1 MAPDHLSQAGTGDPA
16 QDVLIRLRAIAST
29 LQPAEHRVAE
39 IIIKDPGAAARLSI
53 TGLAEQASTS
63 VATITRFSRRT
74 GFTGYPQLRLALA
87 GAAARERALGSSM
100 RQPPPDL
107 AEDATLA
114 DIVASITHH
123 EVRALQDTAEHLDL
137 DALQQAI
144 DAVDHAQRTDIF
156 GIGASGSVATDLHQK
171 LHRIGRNAYAW
182 NEFHAAM
189 TAAALM
195 EPGRVAVGISHSGQT
210 IDTVEPIEVA
220 HGLGATTI
228 AITGNIESPLAER
241 ADIVLT
247 TAARETAFRSG
258 ASASRT
264 AQLAII
270 DYLFVGIAHASL
282 EASSEA
288 LARTYDS
295 LTARRASGRLGK
307 QPRRS

>member
-1 MAPDHLSQAGTGDPA
+1 MSHEPTAATPADPA
-16 QDVLIRLRAIAST
+16 QDVLIRLRAMLST

-39 IIIKDPGAAARLSI
+39 IIIRDPGAAARLSI

-87 GAAARERALGSSM
+87 GAAARERALGSTT

-137 DALQQAI
+137 DALQRAV
-144 DAVDHAQRTDIF
+144 DAVDGADRTDIF
-156 GIGASGSVATDLHQK
+156 GIGASGSVALDLQQK

-182 NEFHAAM
+182 SEFHAGM

-195 EPGRVAVGISHSGQT
+195 GPGRVAIGISHSGQT
-210 IDTVEPIEVA
+210 IDTVEPLQASHE
-220 HGLGATTI
+220 LGATTI
-228 AITGNIESPLAER
+228 ALTGNAQSPLAEC

-247 TAARETAFRSG
+247 SAARETAFRSG

-264 AQLAII
+264 AQLAIV

-282 EASSEA
+282 ETSSEA
-288 LARTYDS
+288 LARTHDS
-295 LTARRASGRLGK
+295 LTSRRTTRRPGT
-307 QPRRS
+307 PRS